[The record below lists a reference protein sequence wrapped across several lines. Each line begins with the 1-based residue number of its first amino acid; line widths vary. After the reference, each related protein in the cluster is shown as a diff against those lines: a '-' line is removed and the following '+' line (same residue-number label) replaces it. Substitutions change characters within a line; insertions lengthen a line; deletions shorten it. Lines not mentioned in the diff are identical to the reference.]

1 MFDSLQSLSHPG
13 ICATQK
19 LITSHFVWPGINA
32 DVRRWTRTCIPCQ
45 CAKINQH
52 TTTPLSSFPIP
63 NTRFD
68 DVHIDLVGPLPSSQ
82 GYFYLLTCVDRYTHW
97 PEALPLRD
105 ITADTVAKAF
115 PLRMDCSFWC
125 SLYHCYRSW
134 MAIRIYPLVSAHV
147 TSRNE
152 MISHN
157 CLPPSIQ
164 WHG

>member
-115 PLRMDCSFWC
+115 LSGWIACFG
-125 SLYHCYRSW
+125 
-134 MAIRIYPLVSAHV
+134 V
-147 TSRNE
+147 
-152 MISHN
+152 
-157 CLPPSIQ
+157 PSIIVTDRGWQ
-164 WHG
+164 FESTLWSQLMSLLGTK